1 MQHFFFLHIE
11 NQFVNTMSSPN
22 GTDIANTEP
31 RVTGSDA
38 ASPHHETT
46 FQQNFAA
53 RNTHKSIYSEV
64 VANSPLVKYS
74 QGLEDELIE
83 QTHKIQDEFNNLF
96 TKVHLFLDSKKVTV
110 QALVLF
116 LENVPGYGRNSLFQT
131 EISDLHKA
139 SNLGDVFQIARTRCS
154 WFNHSLVRSLIKTF
168 CSDNKEIKRVYK
180 NYLAHLQKYCKHRV
194 KKFPSNKRFGFGGKQ
209 DEKMIMKVDRKW
221 EEIRIEELEEV
232 LFNLAHILDVPR
244 HTLHLYSVEN
254 GCVQLTITVPSCIPN
269 KMFPLTTEQVA
280 AMGKMDV
287 ISLQCGSYHFSCQVL
302 YYQ

>member
-1 MQHFFFLHIE
+1 MLILTTDLKFGVSSKFLVYTFKMQHFFCYIE

-22 GTDIANTEP
+22 GNDIANTEP
-31 RVTGSDA
+31 RVTGIDA

-46 FQQNFAA
+46 SQQNLAA
-53 RNTHKSIYSEV
+53 RNTHRSIYSEV

-83 QTHKIQDEFNNLF
+83 QTHKIQDEFNSLF

-116 LENVPGYGRNSLFQT
+116 LENVPGYGRNSLFQM

-194 KKFPSNKRFGFGGKQ
+194 KKFPSNNRFGFGGKQ

-232 LFNLAHILDVPR
+232 LFNLAHIL
-244 HTLHLYSVEN
+244 H
-254 GCVQLTITVPSCIPN
+254 GCP
-269 KMFPLTTEQVA
+269 TTHPALV
-280 AMGKMDV
+280 
-287 ISLQCGSYHFSCQVL
+287 FR
-302 YYQ
+302 